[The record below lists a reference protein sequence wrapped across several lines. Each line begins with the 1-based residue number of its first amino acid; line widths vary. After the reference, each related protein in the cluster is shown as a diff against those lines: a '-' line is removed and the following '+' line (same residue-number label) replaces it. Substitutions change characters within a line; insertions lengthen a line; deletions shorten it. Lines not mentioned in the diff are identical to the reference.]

1 MTLTYFI
8 KSKLPWYV
16 LSLLIVASGFVGF
29 RVMGAMKT
37 PVEATPPQIL
47 VPKVQTVNAQ
57 TDIRVIP
64 VRAEGFVRPFRSISL
79 AAQTGGRITALH
91 PSMESLGSFEQGEVL
106 VQLDDRAA
114 KTQVRSIQANLD
126 LVQRQLQRAQD
137 LKKSNVVSQDQLEQ
151 LESQQTQLIAQ
162 LDSAQ
167 VQLENT
173 RVKAPFAGRVRQ
185 QVAQLGSVV
194 GTGQSIAEI
203 YTDQTL
209 EVTVSLTESEAALI
223 PGLFQGA
230 NINAEIQA
238 QFGELSDTWLGKIQR
253 VTPGLNAQTRTIQV
267 TIRIQD
273 SAPKAFPLLPN
284 AFVNVRVLAP
294 ATDLVAIPASAL
306 QADAQVW
313 LADGDTLRI
322 QSVEPRY
329 IDRDRIYLAESDA
342 LIRLPVIISTL
353 SNARTGM
360 QIEAIGQQ
368 NASAD

>member
-1 MTLTYFI
+1 
-8 KSKLPWYV
+8 
-16 LSLLIVASGFVGF
+16 
-29 RVMGAMKT
+29 MKT

-167 VQLENT
+167 VQQRT
-173 RVKAPFAGRVRQ
+173 PFKAPFAGRVRQ

-194 GTGQSIAEI
+194 GTGQASPK
-203 YTDQTL
+203 
-209 EVTVSLTESEAALI
+209 S
-223 PGLFQGA
+223 
-230 NINAEIQA
+230 
-238 QFGELSDTWLGKIQR
+238 
-253 VTPGLNAQTRTIQV
+253 TPTK
-267 TIRIQD
+267 
-273 SAPKAFPLLPN
+273 PWK
-284 AFVNVRVLAP
+284 
-294 ATDLVAIPASAL
+294 
-306 QADAQVW
+306 
-313 LADGDTLRI
+313 
-322 QSVEPRY
+322 
-329 IDRDRIYLAESDA
+329 
-342 LIRLPVIISTL
+342 
-353 SNARTGM
+353 
-360 QIEAIGQQ
+360 
-368 NASAD
+368 